1 MQEAKRQKSTKKKR
15 NVRDRKLTS
24 SSAVNS
30 SNDEWLCDTGISVWN
45 PSTSSAFCWQN
56 Q

>member
-24 SSAVNS
+24 SSAGNS
-30 SNDEWLCDTGISVWN
+30 SNDGWLCDTGMCVWN
-45 PSTSSAFCWQN
+45 PSTSAAFFWQN